1 MVVFG
6 AGASYDSSSSLPL
19 GTFPDKNPFADPAR
33 PPLANQLFD
42 ERPSFA
48 RARAKFT
55 KCLAVVPYLQGL
67 SRNVNVEHELEML
80 QKSGDPEAPKQLAA
94 IRSYLELM
102 LWECEQ
108 RWKNQTQGVTN
119 YSTLLNQIRQ
129 WKKPDDEVCLVTFN
143 YDTLLEDALPRAGL
157 KPLTL
162 PDFITTD
169 YKIVKL
175 HGSID
180 WAHEA
185 YANVRSID
193 TRPSFDVA
201 NDLIEMAPRIAASPS
216 FEIVREHPIAKSG
229 NRPLVPAIAI
239 PVETKTKTSYEC
251 PKEHVDALEK
261 CLPKVSK
268 LLLIGWRGSENDFVK
283 SLAQNITSDAKM
295 MIVSSSAEK
304 ANEVASKIKNAGVRA
319 QDIGAAN
326 HGFTNFVIARE
337 GEKFLRS

>member
-1 MVVFG
+1 MKRRESGNRRRDGHRAFH
-6 AGASYDSSSSLPL
+6 ATRPTSWSSSSR
-19 GTFPDKNPFADPAR
+19 PANFNENIIQS
-33 PPLANQLFD
+33 LII
-42 ERPSFA
+42 
-48 RARAKFT
+48 
-55 KCLAVVPYLQGL
+55 
-67 SRNVNVEHELEML
+67 NVEHELEML